1 MTHTYWRWQ
10 YRGNIGPMEIA
21 AVSADA
27 ERSELPCF
35 SWENDIGLSLGRGR
49 EREVRRRYRITTMR
63 TFTESTD
70 TASEVWLRAVGVQS
84 SRKDARGSQ
93 EDYKDWPAWPKLGS
107 DSLPVN
113 ITSFKKKKI
122 QKSECR
128 RQSYSRFVVSLH
140 LSGIIAVL
148 VLQLIRFSIVR

>member
-1 MTHTYWRWQ
+1 MILAFRWEEGE
-10 YRGNIGPMEIA
+10 R
-21 AVSADA
+21 
-27 ERSELPCF
+27 ERS
-35 SWENDIGLSLGRGR
+35 DGDTGLRQCGRLQRVPIPPLKFGYAR
-49 EREVRRRYRITTMR
+49 LE
-63 TFTESTD
+63 FK
-70 TASEVWLRAVGVQS
+70 AVGRTLVAH
-84 SRKDARGSQ
+84 KKTTKIG
-93 EDYKDWPAWPKLGS
+93 PAWPKLGS

-113 ITSFKKKKI
+113 ITGFKKKKI